1 MKRGIS
7 VLGFLLLAS
16 VACGSSAADIP
27 EKYTQLHDKAAA
39 DAGALKQL
47 QGMADKGDA
56 WAQYCLAGLY
66 NPEATLCK
74 VDTLAD
80 QTVTT
85 VKPDPKAA
93 VKWYELSA
101 RQGNGYAADEL
112 AGMYVGESGIP
123 ADMVR
128 AAQWWM
134 VAIEADPDGG
144 GFDATISLGAIKG
157 DLTEAQL
164 AKARTGAK
172 KIVAGI
178 KKKH

>member
-1 MKRGIS
+1 MKR
-7 VLGFLLLAS
+7 VLGFLLLACVS
-16 VACGSSAADIP
+16 CAAAAADVP
-27 EKYTQLHDKAAA
+27 DKYTQLHDKAIA
-39 DAGALKQL
+39 DAAALKQL
-47 QGMADKGDA
+47 QGMAEKGDA
-56 WAQYCLAGLY
+56 WAEYCLAGLY
-66 NPEATLCK
+66 NPGATLCK
-74 VDTLAD
+74 VDTFAD

-93 VKWYELSA
+93 VKWYEQSA

-112 AGMYVGESGIP
+112 AGMYVGDSGIP
-123 ADMVR
+123 ADMVK

-144 GFDATISLGAIKG
+144 GFDATISLGAVK
-157 DLTEAQL
+157 DELTEAQL
-164 AKARTGAK
+164 AQARAGAK

>member
-1 MKRGIS
+1 MKSGMN

-16 VACGSSAADIP
+16 IACAAGAADIP
-27 EKYTQLHDKAAA
+27 AKYTQLHDKAAA

-66 NPEATLCK
+66 NPVATLCK

-93 VKWYELSA
+93 VKWYEKSA

-112 AGMYVGESGIP
+112 AGMYVGDSGIP
-123 ADMVR
+123 ADMVQ

-144 GFDATISLGAIKG
+144 GFDANISLGAVK
-157 DLTEAQL
+157 DELTQEQL
-164 AKARTGAK
+164 AKARAGAK

-178 KKKH
+178 KKH